1 MSATLTREGLSAVL
15 AVLDRDPVRAAAL
28 YETMR
33 LRLIKFFVWQGV
45 LLAED
50 CADQTIDRV
59 ARRLSAGEE
68 IQASEPARY
77 FHGVARNVLRE
88 HRAHM
93 AREIRH
99 RALWPQDWLAPSP
112 EASESASADC
122 LHRCL
127 GELPAVTRRL
137 VLEYYQGSGAARIAH
152 RQAMAARLNLALPAL
167 RVRMHR
173 LRARLEACAG
183 RCLGDRPETFVP
195 SRSPVDEDEDGRE
208 RR

>member
-1 MSATLTREGLSAVL
+1 MAMSSTLTGEGLSAVL
-15 AVLDRDPVRAAAL
+15 AVLDRDPVRAAAH

-33 LRLIKFFVWQGV
+33 MRLIRFFVWQGV

-59 ARRLSAGEE
+59 ARRLAAGER

-88 HRAHM
+88 HRAQM
-93 AREIRH
+93 AREIRN
-99 RALWPQDWLAPSP
+99 RALWPQDGLAPP
-112 EASESASADC
+112 PGASESASADC

-127 GELPAVTRRL
+127 GELPAATREL

-152 RQAMAARLNLALPAL
+152 RQAMAARLGLALPAL

-195 SRSPVDEDEDGRE
+195 SRPPVDEE
-208 RR
+208 